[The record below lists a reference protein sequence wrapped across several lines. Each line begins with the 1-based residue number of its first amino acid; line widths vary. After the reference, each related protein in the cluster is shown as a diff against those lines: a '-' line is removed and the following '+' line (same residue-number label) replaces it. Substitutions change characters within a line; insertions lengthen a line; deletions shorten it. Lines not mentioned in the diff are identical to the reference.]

1 MRKTQNAGALWLAL
15 VQAHPAEGFGR
26 LPHVHE
32 FSNVASTRTS
42 AQNAIHHTAYGRR
55 LRMLP
60 WLPGPSNASSA
71 VNSVPCT
78 QKSGSRDTHTH
89 THDSLESGTLASA
102 LRSPCPFV
110 DACKREPISHL
121 RIKWNGLSNSGVH
134 SNVWMLSRDFQHQ
147 LLRDFLFCDRFRF
160 VSLTSSFQDAGHS
173 CPSSSTGNSRGILM
187 AAFSSRFGRLQH
199 LSTQL
204 TFR

>member
-1 MRKTQNAGALWLAL
+1 MVDACVCCRGCQGPRT
-15 VQAHPAEGFGR
+15 PP
-26 LPHVHE
+26 LPSTAFRVHKK
-32 FSNVASTRTS
+32 
-42 AQNAIHHTAYGRR
+42 
-55 LRMLP
+55 
-60 WLPGPSNASSA
+60 A
-71 VNSVPCT
+71 VRVT
-78 QKSGSRDTHTH
+78 HTHTH

-134 SNVWMLSRDFQHQ
+134 SNVWMLSRDCQHQ

-160 VSLTSSFQDAGHS
+160 VSLTSGFQDAGHS

>member
-89 THDSLESGTLASA
+89 TRLA
-102 LRSPCPFV
+102 
-110 DACKREPISHL
+110 RERH
-121 RIKWNGLSNSGVH
+121 
-134 SNVWMLSRDFQHQ
+134 
-147 LLRDFLFCDRFRF
+147 
-160 VSLTSSFQDAGHS
+160 VSLSPQVSMS
-173 CPSSSTGNSRGILM
+173 VCR
-187 AAFSSRFGRLQH
+187 RLQARAYQSSQNKMERP
-199 LSTQL
+199 LELGRTLQCL
-204 TFR
+204 DVVP